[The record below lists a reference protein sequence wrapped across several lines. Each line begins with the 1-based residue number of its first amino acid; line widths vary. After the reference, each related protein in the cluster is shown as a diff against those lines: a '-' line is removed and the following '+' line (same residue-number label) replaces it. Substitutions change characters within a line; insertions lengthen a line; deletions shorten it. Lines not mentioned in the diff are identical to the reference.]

1 MGSFGRV
8 VFIDGKQQ
16 RVRDDISNFL
26 VEFSSGTDV
35 GGLTAIFGGLRG
47 AFFYRW
53 QVAAGRR

>member
-47 AFFYRW
+47 AFFL
-53 QVAAGRR
+53 